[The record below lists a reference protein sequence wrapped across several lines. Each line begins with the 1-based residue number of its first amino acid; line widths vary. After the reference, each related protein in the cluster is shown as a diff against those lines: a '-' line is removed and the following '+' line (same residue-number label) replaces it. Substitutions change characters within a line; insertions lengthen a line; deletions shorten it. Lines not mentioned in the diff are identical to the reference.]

1 MQYKVKLIYVPKSMS
16 ECSSKAFFKTYK
28 GSNTFPKEVI
38 KESHYLSADAE
49 DSSIDATIVIGYDP
63 LQPNSTGSLLL
74 FRFHH
79 MDPNIR
85 KDSEKKRLL
94 QCLQT
99 LLKNNG
105 IERKR
110 TGGSSGYINYSR
122 ALKTMMATNNSTPR
136 KSKGVVFLRQACDTA
151 WDMFYVPTNRE
162 ESAIVSCAYSN
173 PVPGG
178 NFQMEDWMFEEFPF
192 LMKFASTK
200 PLAALILKE
209 LPSIVVNDDVPQL
222 SLNPIAI
229 REELENIHA
238 VRELTRNFITRHNR
252 MHPTDQIAAGSAR
265 EMIEFYKIYSYNFL
279 MFTLVLHAVGLHKDI
294 FADGEASLEN
304 RCCFFFKL
312 QEGETKVSNTGT
324 PTGRGGK
331 GNNHYGF
338 ALLDWTAY
346 NRQRRRIWTQPENQ
360 GIAGSYTYFQNLLNT
375 HRVTLT
381 PARWTMFQNARNNNQ
396 N

>member
-1 MQYKVKLIYVPKSMS
+1 MS
-16 ECSSKAFFKTYK
+16 EQASHSFFKRYK
-28 GSNTFPKEVI
+28 GSNTFPPQIIED
-38 KESHYLSADAE
+38 SYYLPADAE
-49 DSSIDATIVIGYDP
+49 DSTIDATIVVGYDAMNP
-63 LQPNSTGSLLL
+63 SSNGALLL
-74 FRFHH
+74 FRFHR
-79 MDPNIR
+79 MDPNIQ

-110 TGGSSGYINYSR
+110 TGGSSGFIQYTR

-151 WDMFYVPTNRE
+151 WDIFYVPTNRD
-162 ESAIVSCAYSN
+162 ESTIVRCAYSN

-178 NFQMEDWMFEEFPF
+178 NFQMEDWMFDQFPF

-209 LPSIVVNDDVPQL
+209 LPAVIQHDDVPQIV
-222 SLNPIAI
+222 LNPKAIA
-229 REELENIHA
+229 EELENIRA
-238 VRELTRNFITRHNR
+238 VRALTRSFILRHNQSN
-252 MHPTDQIAAGSAR
+252 PSDKIVAGSAR
-265 EMIEFYKIYSYNFL
+265 EMCEFYKIYSYNFL
-279 MFTLVLHAVGLHKDI
+279 MFTLVLHAVGLHKDT
-294 FADGEASLEN
+294 FADGEISLEN

-312 QEGETKVSNTGT
+312 HDGETKVSNTGAA
-324 PTGRGGK
+324 TGRGGK
-331 GNNHYGF
+331 GDSYYGF

-346 NRQRRRIWTQPENQ
+346 QRQRRRVWTQPENQ
-360 GIAGSYTYFQNLLNT
+360 GIVGSYTYFQNLLNT

-381 PARWTMFQNARNNNQ
+381 QTRWNTFRTNQINAQNNNQ